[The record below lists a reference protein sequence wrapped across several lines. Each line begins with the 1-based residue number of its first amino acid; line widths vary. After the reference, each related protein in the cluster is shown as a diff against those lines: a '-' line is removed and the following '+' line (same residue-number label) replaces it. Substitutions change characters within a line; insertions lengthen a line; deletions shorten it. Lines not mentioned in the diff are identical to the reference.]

1 MKIALK
7 NTITQRLS
15 LLALAVA
22 LLAPVSLVFGQAV
35 GVQPKVVVAPH
46 KQKYKV
52 KQKNESVSNG
62 EESFAEKSIA
72 VVDPRVN
79 IYLCVAEGNLKIT
92 GWERNEI
99 RVFVSNGS
107 EIGFK
112 VQQKNKQN
120 NPVLLTV
127 TNFDSTKSR
136 GTNSQQS
143 CLSGEDIELDVP
155 RGAYVNVKGQTS
167 VTTIEAIRKVAVKHV
182 GGDISLNNIE
192 QGITASTH
200 EGDVMVENSGG
211 AMVLEATNGN
221 IVALDVAPSEIGD
234 IFRAKTNSGAIV
246 LQQIDHRQNEII
258 SNSGSVKFVGS
269 FQSGGQYDFRT
280 QNGTISLAIPEK
292 TSCKINALYG
302 YGKFNSELK
311 LLTITE
317 EATPRTQRLIA
328 TIGDGD
334 ANVNLTTYS
343 GSIRIRKQ

>member
-1 MKIALK
+1 
-7 NTITQRLS
+7 
-15 LLALAVA
+15 
-22 LLAPVSLVFGQAV
+22 
-35 GVQPKVVVAPH
+35 
-46 KQKYKV
+46 
-52 KQKNESVSNG
+52 
-62 EESFAEKSIA
+62 
-72 VVDPRVN
+72 
-79 IYLCVAEGNLKIT
+79 
-92 GWERNEI
+92 
-99 RVFVSNGS
+99 
-107 EIGFK
+107 
-112 VQQKNKQN
+112 
-120 NPVLLTV
+120 
-127 TNFDSTKSR
+127 
-136 GTNSQQS
+136 
-143 CLSGEDIELDVP
+143 
-155 RGAYVNVKGQTS
+155 VKGQTS
-167 VTTIEAIRKVAVKHV
+167 ITTIEAIRKVAVKHV

-211 AMVLEATNGN
+211 AIMLEATNGN
-221 IVALDVAPSEIGD
+221 IVALDIAPSEIGD

-292 TSCKINALYG
+292 SSCKINALYG

-317 EATPRTQRLIA
+317 EATPKAQRLIA

-343 GSIRIRKQ
+343 GAIRIRKQ